1 VAEDAGVKAEEPE
14 PALETALDGPPGLLR
29 VVLSVE
35 YEGEKYARSA
45 RRRSSRMPGTRAP
58 S

>member
-1 VAEDAGVKAEEPE
+1 VADEAGVKAEEPE

-35 YEGEKYARSA
+35 
-45 RRRSSRMPGTRAP
+45 
-58 S
+58 